1 MRRVLVPLAAA
12 MAISVV
18 SFPVAAAKPEVIVEE
33 VDEMFL
39 DEFLSDV
46 CGFDVWVTLAG
57 HTKTRIWADRN
68 GDLVRELFSISI
80 HGTLSAGGATL
91 SFVDAGSDML
101 VPLEGGG
108 VQVAVRGNLQLVT
121 APGHGPILGAAGR
134 FVFTDI
140 PVLDDEGN
148 PVLDEDG
155 NPVSVF
161 EVLADSGIR
170 AEEDLDALCSVLE
183 PAA

>member
-12 MAISVV
+12 MAISLV

-33 VDEMFL
+33 VDDMFL
-39 DEFLSDV
+39 DEFLSDE
-46 CGFDVWVTLAG
+46 CGFEVWVTLAG
-57 HTKTRIWADRN
+57 HARTRIWTDRS
-68 GDLVRELFSISI
+68 GEVVRELFTINL
-80 HGTLSAGGATL
+80 HGTVSGGGAPL

-108 VQVAVRGNLQLVT
+108 VRVAIRGNLQLLT

-155 NPVSVF
+155 NPVTMF

-170 AEEDLDALCSVLE
+170 AEDLETLCAVLE

>member
-1 MRRVLVPLAAA
+1 MRRVLMPLAAA
-12 MAISVV
+12 MAISFV

-39 DEFLSDV
+39 DEFLSDG
-46 CGFDVWVTLAG
+46 CGFDVSVTLAG
-57 HTKTRIWADRN
+57 HTKTRIWTDRN
-68 GDLVRELFSISI
+68 GELVRELFTINL
-80 HGTLSAGGATL
+80 HGTVSAGGATL
-91 SFVDAGSDML
+91 SFVDAGADML

-108 VQVAVRGNLQLVT
+108 VRVAIHGNLQLLT

-140 PVLDDEGN
+140 PVLDEEGN

-155 NPVSVF
+155 FPVTIF

-170 AEEDLDALCSVLE
+170 AEDLDALCSVLD

>member
-12 MAISVV
+12 MAISLV

-33 VDEMFL
+33 VDEMFI

-46 CGFDVWVTLAG
+46 CGFEVWVTLAG
-57 HTKTRIWADRN
+57 HTKTRIWTDRN
-68 GDLVRELFSISI
+68 GELVRELFTINLL
-80 HGTLSAGGATL
+80 GTVSAGGATL
-91 SFVDAGSDML
+91 SFVDAGADSRPTRRRWGAGRD
-101 VPLEGGG
+101 PR
-108 VQVAVRGNLQLVT
+108 QPAT
-121 APGHGPILGAAGR
+121 ADGTGHGPILGAAGR

-140 PVLDDEGN
+140 PVLDEEGN
-148 PVLDEDG
+148 PVLDEDSF
-155 NPVSVF
+155 PVGS

-170 AEEDLDALCSVLE
+170 AEDLDTLCSALE

>member
-1 MRRVLVPLAAA
+1 M
-12 MAISVV
+12 
-18 SFPVAAAKPEVIVEE
+18 
-33 VDEMFL
+33 
-39 DEFLSDV
+39 
-46 CGFDVWVTLAG
+46 
-57 HTKTRIWADRN
+57 
-68 GDLVRELFSISI
+68 
-80 HGTLSAGGATL
+80 SAGGATL
-91 SFVDAGSDML
+91 SFVDAGADML

-108 VQVAVRGNLQLVT
+108 VRVAIHGNLQLLT

-140 PVLDDEGN
+140 PVLDEEGN

-155 NPVSVF
+155 NPVSTF

-170 AEEDLDALCSVLE
+170 AEDLDALCSVLE